1 MTIGS
6 DILRTQLDYSHWANR
21 RLIDIANQLT
31 AEELARDFGTA
42 DKSVLGTLVH
52 VYASERTW
60 LRRLVGAPAVTFV
73 TEADYRMPV
82 IEEDWPALGQL
93 ARMGRRLDRCERGET
108 DFLQGFAWSF
118 VGAAGLADRAPCCE
132 SRESPPGAGIRVFAI
147 DGPHTPAA
155 RFDPVLSGG
164 SLERIFRAL
173 DYFTNADA
181 TDKLAN

>member
-82 IEEDWPALGQL
+82 IEEDWPALGQRWQEWAGGL
-93 ARMGRRLDRCERGET
+93 TDANAEKPISYKDLRGASWEQPVWQIVLHVVNHGSHHRGQVSGFLRSMGLTPPPLDLIRYYRE
-108 DFLQGFAWSF
+108 
-118 VGAAGLADRAPCCE
+118 DR
-132 SRESPPGAGIRVFAI
+132 
-147 DGPHTPAA
+147 
-155 RFDPVLSGG
+155 
-164 SLERIFRAL
+164 
-173 DYFTNADA
+173 
-181 TDKLAN
+181 